1 MKVTALKRRAATRKS
16 VTLTIRRLEPELG
29 SRLRERAK
37 KEGLSVEEHV
47 RRTLRATH
55 PADAPAESWVDG
67 FRREWLA
74 ATDGQGID
82 LDLPPRP
89 ITREPPDFSNV

>member
-1 MKVTALKRRAATRKS
+1 VKVTARKKRGAPRKT

-29 SRLRERAK
+29 VRLRAAAS

-55 PADAPAESWVDG
+55 PDRLGESWVDG
-67 FRREWLA
+67 FRRDWMA

-82 LDLPPRP
+82 LDLPSRP
-89 ITREPPDFSNV
+89 PTREPPDFSGA